1 MGLFKNYFVIDS
13 DFKWLLLAFA
23 VLWGFALVLVWFERR
38 NTDF

>member
-1 MGLFKNYFVIDS
+1 MLRLDS

-23 VLWGFALVLVWFERR
+23 VLWGLALVLFWFERR